1 MASWTNAKVP
11 TVPPAMSQWSAW
23 SGRAYCCSSA
33 DAASAIVPAEAAKP
47 RELAGSDALATEATE
62 ATAVRAVGAAAAAA
76 AVYTED
82 AMEGTARREVAAP
95 TCGTERRR
103 GRWAQNVGA
112 YVMTIAFLGRQKRP
126 GRCLL

>member
-1 MASWTNAKVP
+1 
-11 TVPPAMSQWSAW
+11 MSQWSAW

-47 RELAGSDALATEATE
+47 RELAGSDEALATEATE